1 MKITPINYR
10 TFSKKTNTNFTSNSC
25 NESENRKEYLKKQKE
40 NELQEVNE
48 RLKKAQANLDD
59 LEKCMSDNADIMTPQ
74 EKFTGN
80 MHHRMLTVNI
90 MCLNQEIESIKQFY
104 ANLGLKDND

>member
-1 MKITPINYR
+1 
-10 TFSKKTNTNFTSNSC
+10 
-25 NESENRKEYLKKQKE
+25 
-40 NELQEVNE
+40 
-48 RLKKAQANLDD
+48 
-59 LEKCMSDNADIMTPQ
+59 MSDNADIMTPK

-80 MHHRMLTVNI
+80 MYHRMLTVNI